1 MTQKHAILGFGVTG
15 QSVARHLLANAKEC
29 MVFDTRP
36 SRLTPKEFEQL
47 AIHWQIADWS
57 KQQMAD
63 QLGHKEGYE
72 SGKSFVFSL
81 VGPGIGIKEET

>member
-29 MVFDTRP
+29 VVFDTRP
-36 SRLTPKEFEQL
+36 SRFTPKEFEQL

-57 KQQMAD
+57 KPVSYTH
-63 QLGHKEGYE
+63 LTLPTKRI
-72 SGKSFVFSL
+72 V
-81 VGPGIGIKEET
+81 